1 MMIRHKLYRSL
12 IFLFGCFLSIP
23 LSSQVGLGNSTPK
36 NALEISQTSADPATS
51 GSSSNGT
58 LRVQGNTS
66 SVLDF
71 GILNSASGSWIQS
84 RSSSSY
90 SNNFSLKLNPNGG
103 NVTIGTST
111 PGSSTLHVSG
121 NIQATGAI
129 RSSSAGQLLNSVY
142 LTESDLGI
150 SNTITNNSTTA
161 TDVVSYN
168 YTPVSSSSRIWIK
181 LSANYEIAGNT
192 SSGVYDEI
200 GSQITV
206 GGTTIQEKRQIFLT
220 GNSGNGNRSVN
231 IFPISAV
238 YDNTGSSTLTI
249 KVSVKRISGDDLT
262 DVWTD
267 IVFSIVEIAD

>member
-12 IFLFGCFLSIP
+12 IFLFGSFLSIP
-23 LSSQVGLGNSTPK
+23 LFAQVGLGNSTPK

-150 SNTITNNSTTA
+150 SNTISNNSTTA